1 MILFEDEKEAAQK
14 LYDQLSI
21 AKLKDYLIITPSLKS
36 ITFVN
41 ELAHKLDISYNFLF
55 TEQIKAPNNNE
66 CQIAMISETKELV
79 YNEALVKAFDISLD
93 YIYGEANR
101 TYEEKILKNV
111 YRYRK
116 GNLLNELRGKN
127 ILMLHEGCE
136 SGITALSCIKS
147 LLKEEV
153 NSIIYA
159 TALMPSDVYDYISV
173 FVDEVFCVHKIDHFV
188 DIEFYFKEKTK
199 LESHEILEI
208 LEENKYYLPQKR

>member
-14 LYDQLSI
+14 LYDQLPI

-136 SGITALSCIKS
+136 SGVTALSCIKS

>member
-14 LYDQLSI
+14 LYDQLPI

-199 LESHEILEI
+199 LESYEILEI

>member
-1 MILFEDEKEAAQK
+1 MIYFEDEKDALER
-14 LYDQLSI
+14 LCEQLPI
-21 AKLKDYLIITPSLKS
+21 NRLKDYIIITPSLKS
-36 ITFVN
+36 IVFVDMFAKRL
-41 ELAHKLDISYNFLF
+41 ELSYDFLF
-55 TEQIKAPNNNE
+55 TEQIKAPNNDE

-116 GNLLNELRGKN
+116 GNLLKDLKGKN
-127 ILMLHEGCE
+127 ILILHEGCE
-136 SGITALSCIKS
+136 SGITASSCIKS

-159 TALMPSDVYDYISV
+159 TALMPTDVYDYISA
-173 FVDEVFCVHKIDHFV
+173 FVDEVYCAEKIDHFV
-188 DIEFYFKEKTK
+188 DIEFYFKNKTI
-199 LESHEILEI
+199 LQTHEILEI
-208 LEENKYYLPQKR
+208 LEESQYYLPLKK

>member
-1 MILFEDEKEAAQK
+1 MIYFEDEKDALER
-14 LYDQLSI
+14 LCEQLPI
-21 AKLKDYLIITPSLKS
+21 NRLKDYIIITPSLKS
-36 ITFVN
+36 IVFVDMFAKKI
-41 ELAHKLDISYNFLF
+41 EIPYNFLF
-55 TEQIKAPNNNE
+55 TEQIKAPNNEE

-116 GNLLNELRGKN
+116 GNLLKDLKGKN
-127 ILMLHEGCE
+127 VLILHEGCE
-136 SGITALSCIKS
+136 SGITASSCIES

-159 TALMPSDVYDYISV
+159 TALMPSDVYDYISS
-173 FVDEVFCVHKIDHFV
+173 FVDEIYCAQKIDHFV
-188 DIEFYFKEKTK
+188 DIEFYFKNKTT
-199 LESHEILEI
+199 LQTHEILEI
-208 LEENKYYLPQKR
+208 LEESQYYLPLKK

>member
-1 MILFEDEKEAAQK
+1 MLFEDEKDALAR
-14 LYDQLSI
+14 LYDILPLN
-21 AKLKDYLIITPSLKS
+21 KLKDYIIITPSLKS
-36 ITFVN
+36 IIFVDA
-41 ELAHKLDISYNFLF
+41 LAQKLEIPYDFLF
-55 TEQIKAPNNNE
+55 TEQIKAPNNDE

-116 GNLLNELRGKN
+116 GNLLKDLKGKN

-136 SGITALSCIKS
+136 SGITASSCIKS

-173 FVDEVFCVHKIDHFV
+173 FVDEVYCVQKIDHFV
-188 DIEFYFKEKTK
+188 NIEFYFKNKTI
-199 LESHEILEI
+199 LQAYEILDI
-208 LEENKYYLPQKR
+208 LEESKYYLPLKK